1 MKIIMR
7 YKKIFERINNKNQIN
22 FEIFAELC

>member
-1 MKIIMR
+1 MKGITC

-22 FEIFAELC
+22 FEIFEELC

>member
-1 MKIIMR
+1 MKEITC
-7 YKKIFERINNKNQIN
+7 YKKIFECINNKNQIN

>member
-1 MKIIMR
+1 MKGITC
-7 YKKIFERINNKNQIN
+7 YKKIFERISNKNQIN

>member
-1 MKIIMR
+1 MKEITC
-7 YKKIFERINNKNQIN
+7 YKKIFEFINNKNQIN

>member
-1 MKIIMR
+1 MKGITC

>member
-7 YKKIFERINNKNQIN
+7 YKKFFERINNKKQIN
-22 FEIFAELC
+22 FEIFAKLC